1 MENQE
6 RKMKTLTLTIDEPW
20 FSMIREGKKKEKEAI
35 A

>member
-6 RKMKTLTLTIDEPW
+6 RKMNTITLTITEPC
-20 FSMIREGKKKEKEAI
+20 FLMIREGKKKEKEAI